1 MTRPLGLA
9 GTGDAV
15 LESASAALKE
25 FALSFLP
32 PDEQGQ
38 ANIFL
43 KLDHCL
49 RVFQEAQ
56 AIVQDEAMAADTA
69 RTALWAALF
78 HDIGR
83 FPQYARYATFDDRK
97 STNHARLGV
106 RVLKREGLLQPLPLP
121 RQKAVLA
128 AVILHN
134 RRFLPPGLPEGVA
147 VPAKVVR
154 DADKLDILAV
164 MLEHLRPGAP
174 RNKVVTLGLRDDPAA
189 YTQAVID
196 QIMAGRLA
204 DYGDMIWFNDFRLLL
219 CSWIY
224 DFHFAA
230 SRNALRQ
237 RCFVEELLAE
247 LPDTREIRRA
257 AAKIRMDLAAG

>member
-1 MTRPLGLA
+1 MTSRIGFAGPHDVGL
-9 GTGDAV
+9 D
-15 LESASAALKE
+15 SAAAALKRY
-25 FALSFLP
+25 ARSFLP
-32 PDEQGQ
+32 PDAQGQ
-38 ANIFL
+38 TNIIL

-56 AIVQDEAMAADTA
+56 AIVQGETMAEDVA

-83 FPQYARYATFDDRK
+83 FPQYARFASFDDRK

-106 RVLKREGLLQPLPLP
+106 RVLKQEDLLHELPP
-121 RQKAVLA
+121 PQQKAVLS

-134 RRFLPPGLPEGVA
+134 RRFLPPGLPEHMA

-164 MLEHLRPGAP
+164 MLAHLRPDAP
-174 RNKVVTLGLRDDPAA
+174 KNNVVTLGLRDDPAA
-189 YTQAVID
+189 YTPAIID

-204 DYGDMIWFNDFRLLL
+204 DYADMVWFNDFRLLL

-224 DFHFAA
+224 DLYFAT
-230 SRNALRQ
+230 SRRTLLERG
-237 RCFVEELLAE
+237 FVEKLLAA
-247 LPDTREIRRA
+247 LPDTANIRQA
-257 AAKIRMDLAAG
+257 AAKIRMDLTAD